1 MKCRY
6 CEEEMWVNGLT
17 GFICAYCGTDLTFDT
32 QNKKIIWT
40 IEEHKDKIEV
50 INDKGNILKQL

>member
-6 CEEEMWVNGLT
+6 CEEGMVRNGSN
-17 GFICAYCGTDLTFDT
+17 GFICAYCGTDLTFEVDD
-32 QNKKIIWT
+32 KKILWT
-40 IEEHKDKIEV
+40 IEKYKDNIEV